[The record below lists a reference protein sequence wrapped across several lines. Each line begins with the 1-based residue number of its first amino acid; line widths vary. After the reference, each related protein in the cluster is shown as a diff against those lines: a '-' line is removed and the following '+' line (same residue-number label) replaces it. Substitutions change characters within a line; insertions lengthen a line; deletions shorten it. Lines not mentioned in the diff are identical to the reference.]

1 MFARR
6 VMPARLAAPWAAFG
20 AQAERVEAARRALLG
35 CLPVGRVDPA
45 PVPVGLDLV
54 RDELHEVVADLAAWR
69 VAEVEDAWQAVRA
82 ACAEADAAV
91 DHAHRVSRGSTELQE
106 LLEAVGEVVEPLDA
120 WSDAEQTWLR
130 LRERPTRAR
139 SGRS

>member
-1 MFARR
+1 MFGRR

-35 CLPVGRVDPA
+35 CLPVGRVDPV

-54 RDELHEVVADLAAWR
+54 RDELRAVVSDLGAWR

-91 DHAHRVSRGSTELQE
+91 DPAHHVARTSTELEE
-106 LLEAVGEVVEPLDA
+106 LLGAVGDVVEPLDA
-120 WSDAEQTWLR
+120 WGDAEQAWLR
-130 LRERPTRAR
+130 LRERPRRA
-139 SGRS
+139 